1 MESEK
6 LQVVFGENVTKAE
19 LIIREGGA
27 VKELDPKAPIKTD
40 IKGAIGTP
48 FEYLKKRVGTGQ
60 FEQER
65 SHILIDRDNVTLS
78 LVINEDDYYN
88 SGSIVGTLDFNPKF
102 IEFGINNGKVWTPT
116 ELGMF
121 FKMNR
126 AFFTDRKTNM
136 ELVTTLMNFTATVNN
151 TLERLVKENG
161 DRKDNFSQVV
171 NSNLPKSFTLQMPI
185 FKGMESET
193 LEVETFAQINGR
205 EVSLLLLS
213 PGANQA
219 LEDIRNKVID
229 EQIAA
234 IKEVAPNIALI
245 EV

>member
-1 MESEK
+1 M
-6 LQVVFGENVTKAE
+6 
-19 LIIREGGA
+19 
-27 VKELDPKAPIKTD
+27 
-40 IKGAIGTP
+40 
-48 FEYLKKRVGTGQ
+48 KKRVGTGQ

-88 SGSIVGTLDFNPKF
+88 SGSVVGKLDFNPKF
-102 IEFGINNGKVWTPT
+102 IEFGINNGKVWTPS

-126 AFFTDRKTNM
+126 AFFTDRKANM

-151 TLERLVKENG
+151 TLERSVKENG
-161 DRKDNFSQVV
+161 DRKDNFTQVV
-171 NSNLPKSFTLQMPI
+171 NSNLPESFTLAMPI
-185 FKGMESET
+185 FKGMQSET
-193 LEVETFAQINGR
+193 LEVETFAQISGR
-205 EVSLLLLS
+205 EVSFLLLS

>member
-27 VKELDPKAPIKTD
+27 VKELDPKEPIKTD
-40 IKGAIGTP
+40 IKGTIGTP

-151 TLERLVKENG
+151 TLERSVKENG
-161 DRKDNFSQVV
+161 DRKDNFTQVV
-171 NSNLPKSFTLQMPI
+171 NSNLPESFTLAMPI
-185 FKGMESET
+185 FKGMQSET
-193 LEVETFAQINGR
+193 LEVETFAQISGR
-205 EVSLLLLS
+205 EVSFLLLS